1 MSTRHEELIEE
12 GKHLADLTLA
22 EGVAEGRYRI
32 VSTPEGPHIFKGI
45 NFRGADK
52 PASRIGKEI
61 TELMQ
66 SMPQHGDPAHER
78 DAWIARKIALLA
90 AIEEATT

>member
-1 MSTRHEELIEE
+1 MTPRHGDLIEE
-12 GKHLADLTLA
+12 GRHLADLILA

-32 VSTPEGPHIFKGI
+32 VSDPEGPRIFKGI
-45 NFRGADK
+45 YFGGAAK

-61 TELMQ
+61 TVLMQ
-66 SMPQHGDPAHER
+66 SMPQHGDPAYER

-90 AIEEATT
+90 AIEEETA